1 MSNFAAMDPMELFIG
16 LLAGVFGVAYF
27 IYGKNSGKFG
37 FLLSGLAL
45 MVIPY
50 FVHSIWPL
58 GLTCTAICVAP
69 FFVRI

>member
-16 LLAGVFGVAYF
+16 LLAGVFGMVYF
-27 IYGKNSGKFG
+27 MYGKKSAKYG

-45 MVIPY
+45 MVAPY
-50 FVHSIWPL
+50 FVYSIWPL

-69 FFVRI
+69 FFVKI

>member
-1 MSNFAAMDPMELFIG
+1 MSNFAAMDPMQLFIG

-27 IYGKNSGKFG
+27 IYGKKSAKFG

-69 FFVRI
+69 FFVKI